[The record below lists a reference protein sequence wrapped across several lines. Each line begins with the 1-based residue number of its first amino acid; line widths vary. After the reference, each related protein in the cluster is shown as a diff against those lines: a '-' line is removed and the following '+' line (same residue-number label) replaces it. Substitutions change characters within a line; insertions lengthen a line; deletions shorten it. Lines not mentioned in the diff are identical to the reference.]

1 MHRLRRII
9 TAIRSVIADDRG
21 MVTVEGAYAIGAI
34 VSAVVIG
41 VGVVAA
47 AGAQIRCTDAARE
60 AARLAAIGDASALS
74 TAVSIAGQDA
84 RVSLRDSG
92 TQIVAEVRDNVPLL
106 PLVELSARAVAAKEP
121 LGADSEVKQSGVTQF
136 GDIPE
141 DSERRDALVG

>member
-1 MHRLRRII
+1 MVRRSI
-9 TAIRSVIADDRG
+9 TAIRLAIADDRG
-21 MVTVEGAYAIGAI
+21 MVTVEGAYAIAAI

-60 AARLAAIGDASALS
+60 AARLAAIGDTSALS

-106 PLVELSARAVAAKEP
+106 PLVELSARAVAAKES
-121 LGADSEVKQSGVTQF
+121 LGADSRVKQSGVTQF